1 MMIEETAE
9 TADKLKPKEQ
19 QLLTALMAQP
29 TIAQAAEAAGISEA
43 TAYRYL
49 KRPDFADAYRKT
61 RQAALLQ
68 ATARLSQL
76 ASEAVE
82 ALGQTITAR
91 R

>member
-49 KRPDFADAYRKT
+49 KRPDFADA
-61 RQAALLQ
+61 
-68 ATARLSQL
+68 
-76 ASEAVE
+76 
-82 ALGQTITAR
+82 
-91 R
+91 